1 MFPVAYAI
9 KSAKTDCTYQ
19 QRQTEKLKESLAN
32 PLANKYHNSEMDH
45 LFSAFMTRQTSSN
58 SRLKTSSS
66 CGDIPGIYA
75 SKKRLVLKQLKPAIF
90 RCSPAS
96 SDHTKS
102 KSNSELINIVDEQLM
117 QIRENLAAFRN
128 QDVQFRERID
138 LLSDSVSELAS
149 QSSLSSF
156 TSSECS
162 DLNSLGGASNSEDEE
177 LDQANES
184 HPLPTVRVTECMDD
198 FDQPP
203 VRFFNMRRAI
213 SDPNS
218 VHIQLPEQTMEAQR
232 RRKYLTEQATDDL
245 YIQYNNPQEIST
257 FF

>member
-1 MFPVAYAI
+1 
-9 KSAKTDCTYQ
+9 
-19 QRQTEKLKESLAN
+19 
-32 PLANKYHNSEMDH
+32 MDH
-45 LFSAFMTRQTSSN
+45 LSSGFISRQTRDN
-58 SRLKTSSS
+58 KLKSSS
-66 CGDIPGIYA
+66 CGDIPGLYT
-75 SKKRLVLKQLKPAIF
+75 SKKRSVLKQLKPATF
-90 RCSPAS
+90 RRNSR
-96 SDHTKS
+96 SDHALKS

-177 LDQANES
+177 LDQGNEPR
-184 HPLPTVRVTECMDD
+184 PLPTVRVTECMDD

-203 VRFFNMRRAI
+203 VRCFSMRRAI
-213 SDPNS
+213 SDPSS
-218 VHIQLPEQTMEAQR
+218 VHIQLPEQAMEAQR
-232 RRKYLTEQATDDL
+232 RRTHLADQATDNL
-245 YIQYNNPQEIST
+245 YTQYNNPLEIST
-257 FF
+257 LF